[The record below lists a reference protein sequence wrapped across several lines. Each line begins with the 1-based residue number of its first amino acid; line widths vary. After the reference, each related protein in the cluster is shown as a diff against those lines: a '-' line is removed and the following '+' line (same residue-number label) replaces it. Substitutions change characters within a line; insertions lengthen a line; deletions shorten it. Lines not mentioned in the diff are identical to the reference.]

1 MPRLPKLLPQPCPI
15 CSRTYGSIQYVFF
28 RGRRYSDRRI
38 IVRIKHYLKEQ
49 YQFTSQA
56 IERATKR
63 GQKSMKKPYGGIW
76 HTFQIRHV
84 LKVIR
89 VDDEFMKANGLRVRE
104 YKVGESDGHWVDV
117 GDYLGISGWNKSMT
131 IKSTAEDFDYIKQY
145 GWGIIQAP
153 YLRRKR
159 HDPYEARRILDVGK
173 KPKA

>member
-1 MPRLPKLLPQPCPI
+1 
-15 CSRTYGSIQYVFF
+15 
-28 RGRRYSDRRI
+28 
-38 IVRIKHYLKEQ
+38 
-49 YQFTSQA
+49 
-56 IERATKR
+56 
-63 GQKSMKKPYGGIW
+63 MKKPYGGIW